1 MLKARAEKAAVKPG
15 LKDLAHLCFS
25 LFRVQTDWKKKKKK
39 AFLSLRVDRPK
50 LRDEEL
56 VPSLM

>member
-15 LKDLAHLCFS
+15 IKALAHLCFS
-25 LFRVQTDWKKKKKK
+25 LFRVQTDWKKKVFSGTPSGQTE
-39 AFLSLRVDRPK
+39 AEE
-50 LRDEEL
+50 EEL